1 MRTDR
6 RVYKPDDHVLVMPGL
21 VRVASV
27 DELTCTKCGETSANT
42 YCHRCGGVNT
52 GNHTGEE
59 IRPKT
64 RMVRTTSYLHE
75 HEYYIG

>member
-1 MRTDR
+1 MKTDR
-6 RVYKPDDHVLVMPGL
+6 QVCEPDDHVLIVSRRL
-21 VRVASV
+21 RVASA
-27 DELTCTKCGETSANT
+27 DELTCTKCGETSVDS
-42 YCHRCGGVNT
+42 YCHRCGGVNA

-64 RMVRTTSYLHE
+64 RMVRTVSYLFE